1 MVCHS
6 CSIYHHHYIDTLV
19 LLIGIYLSFC
29 SGNTLER
36 IRYSIHQHHIS
47 NKIHLCLHICHQ
59 TWEYSLGC
67 ILCSVLYGISNS
79 VASGKNYI
87 WGHILQHN
95 PYILLKSIKDIHQFH
110 KIMKQGYIRMGLYM
124 RHTFHQHNCIRIFL
138 EYSFDQTYNILFNT
152 QCKYP
157 WNHKRDLLCTRAV
170 RMTHR
175 KRLGRAA
182 NELGWVASASSAA
195 VMTNERSMRSWQRH
209 YVPDTWQHSR
219 RSVFECW
226 CAENSAGEQW
236 RSRQCL
242 TNNSSINN
250 TTILLLNS

>member
-79 VASGKNYI
+79 VATGKNYI

-157 WNHKRDLLCTRAV
+157 WNHKPDNRDQLCSRNHYPGDH
-170 RMTHR
+170 THQNISHIFYFW
-175 KRLGRAA
+175 L
-182 NELGWVASASSAA
+182 
-195 VMTNERSMRSWQRH
+195 
-209 YVPDTWQHSR
+209 HSNFHR
-219 RSVFECW
+219 CRILFMSECK
-226 CAENSAGEQW
+226 GH
-236 RSRQCL
+236 
-242 TNNSSINN
+242 NNMSIFRFYIISN
-250 TTILLLNS
+250 LQ